1 MYRNYG
7 NFGRGTDQN
16 FPDNS
21 SGPGSSSASGTQST
35 GTGTTQHQEPKYSVA
50 GSSQFVPTLNAIT
63 SNQDLQW
70 LVQPSVFPVPGPS
83 KQPPRHPYPLPPR
96 LASVNPQLGQSHFFR
111 PAVIRAVAPSG
122 SSTRRRN
129 DEHLSPEELERR
141 RIRRERNKLAAAKCR
156 TRRRELTDSLQNETD
171 QLEDKKSRLQK
182 EIADLQKE
190 KEKLELVLEAHRP
203 ICKVQDSDS
212 DSDSNPVLPTLCGI
226 KIEPVD
232 SDIPGPSKKFQIPNK
247 QEKPKPKITIPP
259 PTSTSSTSMNPESDS
274 LHTPVL
280 ISTPSLTPFT
290 SSLIFTYPTASLDT
304 SAPTSSQTM
313 SLSASSTSQ
322 HGTCQPSQIAEP
334 CGIAHRRSS
343 SSGDQSDQSLNS
355 PTILTI

>member
-1 MYRNYG
+1 MYRNFG

-21 SGPGSSSASGTQST
+21 SASGSSSASGTQTTS
-35 GTGTTQHQEPKYSVA
+35 TGTTQHQEPKYSVA
-50 GSSQFVPTLNAIT
+50 GSSQFVPTLNAVT

-83 KQPPRHPYPLPPR
+83 KHPPRHPYPLPPR
-96 LASVNPQLGQSHFFR
+96 LACVNPHPTQSHLFR
-111 PAVIRAVAPSG
+111 PGIIRDSG
-122 SSTRRRN
+122 RSTRRRN
-129 DEHLSPEELERR
+129 DEHLSSEELERR

-182 EIADLQKE
+182 EIAELQKE

-212 DSDSNPVLPTLCGI
+212 DSDSSPILPTLSGI

-232 SDIPGPSKKFQIPNK
+232 SELPGPSRKCQIPTK

-259 PTSTSSTSMNPESDS
+259 PFSTSSGGMNPESDS
-274 LHTPVL
+274 LHTPIL

-290 SSLIFTYPTASLDT
+290 SSLIFTYPTTSLDT
-304 SAPTSSQTM
+304 NAPTSSQAP
-313 SLSASSTSQ
+313 SLSASSTTQ
-322 HGTCQPSQIAEP
+322 HGTSQPSRNLEP

-343 SSGDQSDQSLNS
+343 SSGDQSDQSLKDRKS
-355 PTILTI
+355 VV

>member
-21 SGPGSSSASGTQST
+21 FGSGSSSASSTQAT
-35 GTGTTQHQEPKYSVA
+35 TTGTTQHQEPKYSVA

-70 LVQPSVFPVPGPS
+70 LVQPSVFSMQGPS

-96 LASVNPQLGQSHFFR
+96 LPSVNLQPTQSQLLR
-111 PAVIRAVAPSG
+111 PGVIRAVTASG

-129 DEHLSPEELERR
+129 DEHLSQDELERR

-182 EIADLQKE
+182 EIAELEKE

-212 DSDSNPVLPTLCGI
+212 DSDSNPVLPTLSGI

-232 SDIPGPSKKFQIPNK
+232 SELPGPSRKCQIPTK
-247 QEKPKPKITIPP
+247 QEKPKPKIIIPP
-259 PTSTSSTSMNPESDS
+259 PSTTSSDINLEPDT
-274 LHTPVL
+274 LHTPIL
-280 ISTPSLTPFT
+280 LSTPSLTPFT
-290 SSLIFTYPTASLDT
+290 SSLIFTYPTTSLDSNT
-304 SAPTSSQTM
+304 PTSSQTH
-313 SLSASSTSQ
+313 SLSAASTTQ
-322 HGTCQPSQIAEP
+322 HGTFQTSRNPEP
-334 CGIAHRRSS
+334 CAIAHRRSS

>member
-7 NFGRGTDQN
+7 NFSRGTDQN

-21 SGPGSSSASGTQST
+21 SASGSSSASGTQATSS
-35 GTGTTQHQEPKYSVA
+35 GSTQHPEPKYSVA
-50 GSSQFVPTLNAIT
+50 GSSHFVPTLNAVT
-63 SNQDLQW
+63 SSQDLQW
-70 LVQPSVFPVPGPS
+70 LVQPSVFPMPGPS
-83 KQPPRHPYPLPPR
+83 KPPPRHPYPLPPR
-96 LASVNPQLGQSHFFR
+96 HAYVNPQPTQSHLLR
-111 PAVIRAVAPSG
+111 PGVIRTVTGSG

-129 DEHLSPEELERR
+129 DDHLSSEELERR

-171 QLEDKKSRLQK
+171 ELEDKKSHLQK
-182 EIADLQKE
+182 EIAALQKE
-190 KEKLELVLEAHRP
+190 KEKLEIVLEAHRP

-212 DSDSNPVLPTLCGI
+212 DSDSNPVLPSLGGI
-226 KIEPVD
+226 KIEPKD
-232 SDIPGPSKKFQIPNK
+232 LELPGPSRKCQVPPK

-259 PTSTSSTSMNPESDS
+259 QPSASSGSMYQESDS

-280 ISTPSLTPFT
+280 ISTPSFA
-290 SSLIFTYPTASLDT
+290 SSLMFTYPTSSLDT
-304 SAPTSSQTM
+304 IATTSQTQ
-313 SLSASSTSQ
+313 SLSAHSTTQ
-322 HGTCQPSQIAEP
+322 HGMSQTSRNPEP